1 VKRYA
6 QRRVVETER
15 RIVDGTPARVET
27 LRRRSQGSGVINTAY
42 SERLN
47 ATFRERLAPLSGA
60 GASHPDAARGHVL
73 GRHGVTLHIE
83 RRGFLHFMWRY
94 RMEVHGS
101 LSQLTLPK
109 MNAEVS
115 VRA

>member
-1 VKRYA
+1 MGLRKPPHDLRYTSVHFSRPYRSVK
-6 QRRVVETER
+6 
-15 RIVDGTPARVET
+15 
-27 LRRRSQGSGVINTAY
+27 
-42 SERLN
+42 
-47 ATFRERLAPLSGA
+47 
-60 GASHPDAARGHVL
+60 
-73 GRHGVTLHIE
+73 GVTLHIE
-83 RRGFLHFMWRY
+83 RRGFLHFVWRY

>member
-1 VKRYA
+1 MSALYVA
-6 QRRVVETER
+6 
-15 RIVDGTPARVET
+15 
-27 LRRRSQGSGVINTAY
+27 
-42 SERLN
+42 
-47 ATFRERLAPLSGA
+47 
-60 GASHPDAARGHVL
+60 
-73 GRHGVTLHIE
+73 LHIE

-101 LSQLTLPK
+101 LSQFTLPK